1 MLCAAN
7 CSDSWVAMDNTNVLG
22 GRSDAAMT
30 LSKCQAVCVH
40 NMDCTGLD
48 WNPTAS
54 PGQRCWL
61 SGPWSGGWRIGVAHG
76 ITHYSLTRA
85 DCRKWNDDYFRS
97 NIDSQVK

>member
-1 MLCAAN
+1 
-7 CSDSWVAMDNTNVLG
+7 VLD
-22 GRSDAAMT
+22 GRPDAAIT
-30 LSKCQAVCVH
+30 LSRCQAVCVH

-76 ITHYSLTRA
+76 ITHYSLIRA
-85 DCRKWNDDYFRS
+85 TCRKWKDDYFRS
-97 NIDSQVK
+97 NIGKVKSSGL